1 MVYIEKRALFLHVG
15 DVPDDEEANEENELS
30 EGEESILM
38 SQRVWDDVEH
48 ESPGSTDAQR
58 AEEQDAHAASQR

>member
-15 DVPDDEEANEENELS
+15 DAPDDEEANEENELS